1 MTYILQKDS
10 YFCFLDGKNA
20 VCKTQNINLA
30 KRFNTQGE
38 ARAMLNKATKKLK
51 NYKIVE
57 LETLRQVGDINRIKR
72 KQFSSSERT
81 IIYNKNK
88 GRCAICGKFIPYD
101 NFTIDHIIPL
111 VKGGTNELS
120 NLQPACNVCN
130 FIKQDFL
137 PEDLKNK
144 LLEII
149 LYQMRIDYD
158 DSVWKKINY
167 IRWKRR
173 KLKVTSL
180 LKLLQ
185 KWYQDNRWKK

>member
-57 LETLRQVGDINRIKR
+57 LETLQQVGDINKVKR

-149 LYQMRIDYD
+149 LYQMRIHYD

-167 IRWKRR
+167 IRWKKR
-173 KLKVTSL
+173 KLKIISL
-180 LKLLQ
+180 LKLL
-185 KWYQDNRWKK
+185 KK